1 MVYPEYVQLK
11 SKFDFAQEK
20 HARLLEQKEK
30 IFTDTLP
37 SGIRYDKDVVQVT
50 PSCPLDKY
58 VEELERTEKEISK
71 NRDSL
76 KDWEILLTFKERELR
91 KSKEIPDMIFVLKY
105 LEGVS
110 SGRIPSLVNYSKR
123 QTYRILDKIEKT
135 VAKMAQN
142 GTKCH
147 F

>member
-1 MVYPEYVQLK
+1 MVYMEYVQLK
-11 SKFDFAQEK
+11 IKFDHAQERQ
-20 HARLLEQKEK
+20 ARLLEQKEK
-30 IFTDTLP
+30 TFADTLP

-58 VEELERTEKEISK
+58 VVDLERIEKDIAK
-71 NRDSL
+71 NRESL
-76 KDWEILLTFKERELR
+76 KDWEILLTFKEKELR
-91 KSKEIPDMIFVLKY
+91 KSKDIPDMIFVLKY

-110 SGRIPSLVNYSKR
+110 AGRIPSLVNYSKR

-142 GTKCH
+142 GTKWH
-147 F
+147 

>member
-1 MVYPEYVQLK
+1 MVYMEYVQLK
-11 SKFDFAQEK
+11 IKFDHAQERQ
-20 HARLLEQKEK
+20 ARLLELKEK
-30 IFTDTLP
+30 IFADTLP

-58 VEELERTEKEISK
+58 VVDLERIEKDIAK
-71 NRDSL
+71 NRESL
-76 KDWEILLTFKERELR
+76 KDWEILLTFKEKELR
-91 KSKEIPDMIFVLKY
+91 KSKDIPDMIFVLKY

-135 VAKMAQN
+135 VTKMAHN
-142 GTKCH
+142 GT
-147 F
+147 